1 MKDNE
6 RVPAVKNALRTCITR
21 CTDYVNSGIEGEADF
36 ATAESCKT
44 ICSESL
50 SALNKGLT
58 SEAAQTYV
66 QRTSLP
72 VGRGGVDYD
81 EFSPKV
87 NIDLSMLRFRLE
99 DLDNKLNDKDLARWD
114 LPSDQLTQ

>member
-6 RVPAVKNALRTCITR
+6 RIPAVKNALRTCITR

-50 SALNKGLT
+50 NKLNAGFV
-58 SEAAQTYV
+58 SDAARIYV
-66 QRTSLP
+66 DRTGLP

-87 NIDLSMLRFRLE
+87 NIDLSVLRFRLE
-99 DLDNKLNDKDLARWD
+99 DLDNKLTNKDLAQWSWSLDR
-114 LPSDQLTQ
+114 LS